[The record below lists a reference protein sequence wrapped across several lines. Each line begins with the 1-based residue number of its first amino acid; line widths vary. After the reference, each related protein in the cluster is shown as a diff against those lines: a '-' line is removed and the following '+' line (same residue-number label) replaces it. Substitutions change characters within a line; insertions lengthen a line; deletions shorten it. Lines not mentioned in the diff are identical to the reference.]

1 MKAIIW
7 VSDRNT
13 RLMTQIMDRPYVQ
26 HLLEQLVR
34 RNIGSVR
41 LYLNSPEPKLREL
54 LGDGTRWGIEIKI
67 EDSGAIL
74 VAEFCDANQDGLA
87 LFCDASWLPALPQFG
102 KEEERISWPSLFF
115 HDRNQ
120 TSQWTGWAMVPEKL
134 MGAFASQIMSG
145 MDWRKAEST
154 FSQSFNKVFLEESS
168 LCASGAV
175 QTLESNRMALR
186 GLFPGLSVNGVERE
200 PGIWVGRGAKI
211 PASAKLV
218 APVFIGENAWIGEGC
233 QIGPEAV
240 VGQDCVIENGTSVCR
255 SVVAAGTFLG
265 HELEVNDSVVEH
277 NKIENTR
284 LGVELEIGE
293 AHVAS
298 SLTASEK
305 FPFWMNCVL
314 GATMLLIITL
324 VWIR

>member
-34 RNIGSVR
+34 RNIGSVN
-41 LYLNSPEPKLREL
+41 LYLHSPETKLREL
-54 LGDGTRWGIEIKI
+54 LGDGTRWGIEINI
-67 EDSGAIL
+67 HEAGSIP
-74 VAEFCDANQDGLA
+74 VSEQCDAHQEQLA
-87 LFCDASWLPALPQFG
+87 LFCDASWLPNLPQLARQEQ
-102 KEEERISWPSLFF
+102 KISWPSLFF

-120 TSQWTGWAMVPEKL
+120 TSQWTGWAILPESL
-134 MGAFASQIMSG
+134 LGAFAAQIMSG
-145 MDWRKAEST
+145 ADWRKAAST
-154 FSQSFNKVFLEESS
+154 LSLSFQKVFLEENS
-168 LCASGAV
+168 LSTSGAA
-175 QTLESNRMALR
+175 QTLEANRMALR
-186 GLFPGLSVNGVERE
+186 GLFPGLSFNGVERE
-200 PGIWVGRGAKI
+200 PGIWIGRGAKI
-211 PASAKLV
+211 PASVKLE

-233 QIGPEAV
+233 VIGPDAV

-255 SVVAAGTFLG
+255 SVVASGTFLG

-277 NKIENTR
+277 NRIENTR
-284 LGVELEIGE
+284 LGVELDIGE

-298 SLTASEK
+298 SLTPSEK
-305 FPFWMNCVL
+305 FPFWVNCTL
-314 GATMLLIITL
+314 GAITLLTITL